1 MKNIISPPWLFSF
14 SGIAESRKRKLNNAV
29 YSEFGTKLAL
39 IIVGSN
45 SAERRCHEKNVSA
58 LPSRY

>member
-1 MKNIISPPWLFSF
+1 MKNIIPPPWLFSF
-14 SGIAESRKRKLNNAV
+14 SGIAESRKRKINNTV

-45 SAERRCHEKNVSA
+45 SAERRCHKM
-58 LPSRY
+58 